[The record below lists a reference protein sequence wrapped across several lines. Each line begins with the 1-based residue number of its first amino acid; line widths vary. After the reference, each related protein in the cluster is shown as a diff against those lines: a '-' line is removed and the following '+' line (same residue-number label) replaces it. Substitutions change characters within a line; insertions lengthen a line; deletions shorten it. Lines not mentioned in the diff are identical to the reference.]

1 MASELSN
8 KELAELIVK
17 AQQQGLSDVVAD
29 FEREIQRRQND
40 TFGAAATDIVKEKA
54 KRSVE
59 IFSEPIDYRDLTT
72 GFVGKGARI
81 GGGQI
86 IGGAAEIAGE
96 GLERSGVLETAPFK
110 KAEEFF
116 DYLGSTDLG
125 QEFSRAF
132 DKGMEA
138 LQEWGKRGEANARLL
153 EIAGG
158 FLNIGIQAPG
168 RSVLPRLKGQQV
180 ENFGSWIRG
189 GAEKRATKNRK
200 QSLTQFF
207 APDRSKV
214 NADDVIETGR
224 IFKRRVWNPKD
235 PLTSDA
241 LDYAVEKLPNL
252 KSGSAFKAR
261 DILEQNLTRVENR
274 LITGLRKSNVVL
286 NPEDVIKELQLEL
299 ADQFNT
305 KQWKDKAEAVAAR
318 DLFDIAV
325 DRIQTG
331 DKSLESLLILRRE
344 LDKTFGKKG
353 QFYTGDQTKIGAASL
368 QTLRRKLNEIIDRE
382 AVDVDV
388 SSLLKEQSYSLRL
401 KDHLEPKIKAYTDS
415 WLSSLSK
422 KVSPFISQTGPGMA
436 ATVSIG
442 AGAATALTQSPTALS
457 AMLGAGAGVS
467 AFGAGY
473 LLSRPAGYKMLGRT
487 LEATGKAIKAAE
499 KTGAT
504 ALVAELKAD
513 RLLLI
518 DLMQR
523 VTVVSE
529 EQEEPAQQAPTTP
542 PQSATQQTGQAAQI
556 AGTIQNLR
564 GFNQLPP
571 QQVNARLGQLNDPML
586 QQAVMQQLYGTTP

>member
-168 RSVLPRLKGQQV
+168 RSVLPRLRGQQV
-180 ENFGSWIRG
+180 EDFGGWIRG

-224 IFKRRVWNPKD
+224 VFKRRVWNPKD

-241 LDYAVEKLPNL
+241 LNYAVEKLPNL

-331 DKSLESLLILRRE
+331 DKSLESLLLLRRE

-422 KVSPFISQTGPGMA
+422 KVSPFISQTGPGLA

-529 EQEEPAQQAPTTP
+529 EQKQPAQQAPTTP
-542 PQSATQQTGQAAQI
+542 PQAATQQTGQAAQI

>member
-180 ENFGSWIRG
+180 EDFGSWIRG

-224 IFKRRVWNPKD
+224 VFKRRVWNPKD

-331 DKSLESLLILRRE
+331 DKSLESLLLLRRE

-368 QTLRRKLNEIIDRE
+368 QTLRKKLNEIIDRE

-422 KVSPFISQTGPGMA
+422 KVSPFISQTGPGLA

-442 AGAATALTQSPTALS
+442 AGAVTALTQSPTALS

-529 EQEEPAQQAPTTP
+529 EQKQPAQQAPTTP
-542 PQSATQQTGQAAQI
+542 PQAATQQTGQAAQI